1 MTTTILPA
9 LVPAQQFLM
18 AQEQQFQAVL
28 SDDRINFA
36 KECQFALQHLSNND
50 FTRQVAMKNQE
61 SFRNAIINVAAIGIS
76 LNPAAKLAYLVPRK
90 GTVCLDIGYLGL
102 EHLAIE
108 SGSVLWVQTKLV
120 HSNDTYVN
128 TGINTAPEHHYSAF
142 GKRGDIVGCYCVA
155 KVHDGSFLTEEMSIE
170 EIHRIRSRSESFTKG
185 NMSPW
190 KTDEGEMIRKTV
202 IKRASKSWP
211 KKARLDAAIDMLNQQ
226 GEGIDFSRE
235 RAPVREKAINPATEE
250 QVNAI
255 REGLEFISRPE
266 DAFLKYFS
274 GSIAKRVIESIEELT
289 EEEAIKAIST
299 IQSIAD
305 KVAEQHAN
313 KEVF

>member
-1 MTTTILPA
+1 MTTTLLPA

-120 HSNDTYVN
+120 HANDTYVN
-128 TGINTAPEHHYSAF
+128 TGINTAPEHQYSAF

-170 EIHRIRSRSESFTKG
+170 EIHRIRGRSESYTKG
-185 NMSPW
+185 SMSPW

-211 KKARLDAAIDMLNQQ
+211 KKARLDAAIDMLNRQ
-226 GEGIDFSRE
+226 GEGIDFQRE

-250 QVNAI
+250 QVKAI
-255 REGLEFISRPE
+255 REGLGFISRPE

-274 GSIAKRVIESIEELT
+274 GSIAKRVIESVEELT

>member
-1 MTTTILPA
+1 MTTTLLPA

-36 KECQFALQHLSNND
+36 KECQFALQHLSNNE
-50 FTRQVAMKNQE
+50 FTRKTAMQNQE

-120 HSNDTYVN
+120 HANDTYVN
-128 TGINTAPEHHYSAF
+128 TGINTPPEHQYSAF

-170 EIHRIRSRSESFTKG
+170 EIHRIRGRSESFTKG
-185 NMSPW
+185 SMSPW

-202 IKRASKSWP
+202 IKRAAKHWP
-211 KKARLDAAIDMLNQQ
+211 KKVRLDAAIDMLNRQ
-226 GEGIDFSRE
+226 GEGIDFQRE
-235 RAPVREKAINPATEE
+235 RGPMREKAINPATEE
-250 QVNAI
+250 QAEKI
-255 REGLEFISRPE
+255 RQGLDLIPRTEE
-266 DAFLKYFS
+266 QFLGYFS
-274 GSIAKRVIESIEELT
+274 RTFANRVVPSIEELT
-289 EEEAIKAIST
+289 EEEAGKAISA
-299 IQSIAD
+299 IQQILD
-305 KVAEQHAN
+305 TQAEKQT
-313 KEVF
+313 KPEVF

>member
-1 MTTTILPA
+1 MTTTLLPA

-50 FTRQVAMKNQE
+50 FTRKTAMQNQE

-120 HSNDTYVN
+120 HANDTYVN
-128 TGINTAPEHHYSAF
+128 TGINTAPEHQYSAF

-155 KVHDGSFLTEEMSIE
+155 KVHDGSFLTEEMNIE
-170 EIHRIRSRSESFTKG
+170 EVYKIRGRSESFKG
-185 NMSPW
+185 TMSPW
-190 KTDEGEMIRKTV
+190 KTDEGEMIKKTV
-202 IKRASKSWP
+202 IKRASKHWP
-211 KKARLDAAIDMLNQQ
+211 KKARLDAAIDMLNRQ
-226 GEGIDFSRE
+226 GEGIDFQRE
-235 RAPVREKAINPATEE
+235 RAPMREKAINPATEE
-250 QVNAI
+250 QVKAI

-289 EEEAIKAIST
+289 EEEATKAIST
-299 IQSIAD
+299 IQGIMD
-305 KVAEQHAN
+305 RQAEKQT
-313 KEVF
+313 KPEVF